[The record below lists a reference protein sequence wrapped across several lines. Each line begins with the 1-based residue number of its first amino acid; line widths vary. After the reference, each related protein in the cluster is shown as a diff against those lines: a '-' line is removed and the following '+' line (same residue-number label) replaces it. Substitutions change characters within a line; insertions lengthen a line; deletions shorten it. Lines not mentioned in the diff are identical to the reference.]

1 MSFSHCWIGRL
12 SLTNDDLT
20 REAESPTSVGISAFV
35 KISVSIFF
43 GVLSSWATLDPW
55 FWIWRGW
62 RNKVKPSSSGID
74 PRNSS
79 DFAHA
84 LDVIDKTS
92 TFFLGRRLLNC
103 CRYPYELD

>member
-1 MSFSHCWIGRL
+1 MSLSPCWIGRL
-12 SLTNDDLT
+12 SLTNDDLA
-20 REAESPTSVGISAFV
+20 REAESPTSVGMAAFV
-35 KISVSIFF
+35 KIFVSILFC
-43 GVLSSWATLDPW
+43 VMSSWATLDPW

-84 LDVIDKTS
+84 LDVIDKKVHFFESDILTS
-92 TFFLGRRLLNC
+92 WTKH
-103 CRYPYELD
+103 